1 MDFLSIKVKEQ
12 EKTQKLEKHFQEVSE
27 KAGYLNLLSTPG
39 EKCICNHL

>member
-1 MDFLSIKVKEQ
+1 MDFLSIKGKEQ
-12 EKTQKLEKHFQEVSE
+12 EKTQKLEEHFHEVSE